1 MHRGGRRCR
10 GREVARFR
18 KTDDRS
24 AFDDPEITI
33 AYAVM
38 VLHTCQIAADE
49 ADVVLREEFL
59 TIEFKDIQY

>member
-1 MHRGGRRCR
+1 
-10 GREVARFR
+10 
-18 KTDDRS
+18 
-24 AFDDPEITI
+24 
-33 AYAVM
+33 M